1 MRKREKSVVRSVAT
15 VIKSKEDYLFY
26 LEADR
31 VALLARELK
40 RPRFLVDEI
49 WRFQRLLRRVEYL
62 RNCGG
67 NRVSWISGLQAR
79 YRLAKLS
86 IDLCYTIPCNVF
98 GPGLS
103 IAHRGT
109 IVVHP
114 EVRVG
119 ENCRIHQGVTLGS
132 GRAKAC
138 DIVPTIGN
146 NVFIGPNAVVVGP
159 ITIADGIAI
168 GANSYV
174 DKSFQEPNIT
184 IAGCPAKKV
193 SDRSSEDCWIRATEI
208 LRREASEK
216 SRVTVHA
223 RL

>member
-1 MRKREKSVVRSVAT
+1 MRKRENSVVRSVAK

-49 WRFQRLLRRVEYL
+49 WKFQRLLRKVEYL
-62 RNCGG
+62 KNCGE
-67 NRVSWISGLQAR
+67 NRLSWISGLQAR

-86 IDLCYTIPCNVF
+86 IDLGYTIPCNVF

-114 EVRVG
+114 RVRVG

-132 GRAKAC
+132 GARGL
-138 DIVPTIGN
+138 VPTIGN

-184 IAGCPAKKV
+184 IAGCPAKKI
-193 SDRSSEDCWIRATEI
+193 SDRSPEDCWIRATEI
-208 LRREASEK
+208 LRREVSEK
-216 SRVTVHA
+216 SQVTVHA